1 MLQTGA
7 VLHAWEGF
15 ARALNALAPAGV
27 DRAFQTLPGTWTTFQ
42 TARALVH
49 GTAVRPACTQ
59 AQSFCI
65 GQQSG
70 LPLLSFSE
78 L

>member
-7 VLHAWEGF
+7 VLHAWEDF
-15 ARALNALAPAGV
+15 MRSLNALAPAGV

-49 GTAVRPACTQ
+49 GTAVRPA
-59 AQSFCI
+59 
-65 GQQSG
+65 
-70 LPLLSFSE
+70 LPIPRLRALT
-78 L
+78 